1 MLCVEQRLVQ
11 FKINS
16 QFQLSSQWRELKLE
30 DDEQSNSNQIQYIT
44 ILTEHHNFEIN
55 CLFMRL
61 FVSPPRLGQH
71 YFLTFLVTSKYFKIP
86 LNGERRAFVV
96 VHKKKKRL
104 QTSSIL
110 MFSFQTLSVSS
121 SVALSLSQLGRI
133 RITGMNEVIDGN
145 IIIDTPGIISYYSY
159 IDMSTGPARAGR

>member
-61 FVSPPRLGQH
+61 FVSPPRLGQN
-71 YFLTFLVTSKYFKIP
+71 YFLTFLVTSKYLKIP
-86 LNGERRAFVV
+86 LNEESESVCCCSQEEEEA
-96 VHKKKKRL
+96 
-104 QTSSIL
+104 SSNFFHFDVFIPDII
-110 MFSFQTLSVSS
+110 SFFQ
-121 SVALSLSQLGRI
+121 RC
-133 RITGMNEVIDGN
+133 
-145 IIIDTPGIISYYSY
+145 IIIEPVRPDKDYWNE
-159 IDMSTGPARAGR
+159 

>member
-1 MLCVEQRLVQ
+1 
-11 FKINS
+11 
-16 QFQLSSQWRELKLE
+16 
-30 DDEQSNSNQIQYIT
+30 
-44 ILTEHHNFEIN
+44 
-55 CLFMRL
+55 MRL
-61 FVSPPRLGQH
+61 FVSPPRLGQN
-71 YFLTFLVTSKYFKIP
+71 YFLTFLVTSKYLKIP
-86 LNGERRAFVV
+86 LNGERAFVV

-159 IDMSTGPARAGR
+159 IDMSTGPARAG

>member
-55 CLFMRL
+55 CLFMGL
-61 FVSPPRLGQH
+61 FVSPPLGQN
-71 YFLTFLVTSKYFKIP
+71 YFLTFLVTSKYLKIP
-86 LNGERRAFVV
+86 LNGERAFVV
-96 VHKKKKRL
+96 VHKKKRL
-104 QTSSIL
+104 QTSIL

-159 IDMSTGPARAGR
+159 IDMSTALARAGR